1 MANYSYQGNLAFD
14 EARIRLESDLS
25 NLNSAS
31 WDASPARKREL
42 ELKQASESLEAQFN
56 DYQLVRKSSALA
68 RRKLAISIVLLVASL
83 AFVFGNLLVRQAK
96 IYELNFANTGIRM
109 QIEEAKEVKQDL
121 QNRLLNYSDTAH
133 IESEALRLFSL
144 RKASQ
149 KQRVMVD
156 LPESDQL
163 LIYDD
168 YQSPDAPYGE
178 QSQINYRA
186 LEAYMKSL
194 KLR

>member
-1 MANYSYQGNLAFD
+1 MSNFSYQGNLAFD
-14 EARIRLESDLS
+14 QARTRLESDLS
-25 NLNSAS
+25 NLNTAA
-31 WDASPARKREL
+31 WDASPVRQREL
-42 ELKQASESLEAQFN
+42 ELQQESEVLQAQLN
-56 DYQLVRKSSALA
+56 DYQAARKSSAQA
-68 RRKLAISIVLLVASL
+68 RRRLAVSIVLAVASL
-83 AFVFGNLLVRQAK
+83 AVIFGNLLVRQAR
-96 IYELNFANTGIRM
+96 IYEMNFANTGIRM
-109 QIEEAKEVKQDL
+109 QINDAKEEKQDL

-149 KQRVMVD
+149 RQRVIVD

-168 YQSPDAPYGE
+168 YQSPDAQYGE
-178 QSQINYRA
+178 KSQINYRA